1 MKSAA
6 EPQGG
11 AHIFDA
17 SVHKVTLN
25 LSLEFD
31 KSTFSLNVECQ
42 VEKGTEKDGEG
53 VYGDRDQNET
63 WDIWIQSGAEGG

>member
-11 AHIFDA
+11 AHISDA
-17 SVHKVTLN
+17 SIHRVTLH

-42 VEKGTEKDGEG
+42 VEKKGTEKAGEG
-53 VYGDRDQNET
+53 VYGD
-63 WDIWIQSGAEGG
+63 